1 MPGTNTVRLNGLWNF
16 RLDPKNLGEHFPDQ
30 LAYTHRHDARWMAPD
45 YDDSDWEKINVPA
58 CWQTEGYDYNGVAWY
73 RTTFPRP
80 FAKGADNRAW
90 LQFKGVD
97 YTCDVW
103 LNGRCLGSREGY
115 FGQFGFEI
123 SSFLQEKNEL
133 AVRVDAP
140 RGVLGE
146 EDELWQNK
154 NMVKGAL
161 ERWDVNDP
169 TLNPGGIWDDVEIVV
184 TGPARIA
191 STKIQA
197 RPCEFPPIDR
207 PNDPVRA
214 IVAVEL
220 ELDMIAASAPIE
232 YEIDVELL
240 PVGNTEAVANER
252 IKETVSTLLFP
263 GTQAERVIV
272 QLDEA
277 RLWWTWDL
285 GTPQLYQLSVCLR
298 NKKGVSD
305 RMETRFG
312 IRQIEQ
318 REGSSLYLNNVR
330 FFQRGANYLS
340 DQLLSRMTHDRYK
353 EDLALVREAN
363 LNTIH
368 PFCIIERQMFYDQ
381 CDEEGVLIYQDFPM
395 WMTMSNESEFV
406 RRAVAQATEMI
417 DQFGC
422 HPSIAIWNMGS
433 QPSPANFEKLN
444 SALAYTAQ
452 QADPSRVVKQG
463 NASVAFDGD
472 PVHSHGSFFWDPAL
486 LEQYARDFDWRSDLH
501 LYFGWYMGEKEDL
514 AQMPDSYYQL
524 VTEFGAQSLPRKET
538 LEKIIGSDDL
548 FPPDWRKLSRHCAQK
563 ERLIERACP
572 EPAERAGDFKNIDDL
587 IMATQQYQAE
597 LVRYHVE
604 FYRRRKF
611 KPCNGAHVFCFNDC
625 WPAVTWSLVEFDRTP
640 KLAYKAL
647 KRSMAPLQAFVD
659 LDRLTFRV
667 NENNHLAICVVNDLQ
682 KRYTNA
688 SVRVVISSPNVD
700 DAAGATLVKEFR
712 CDLPPSGL
720 VDLDP
725 VEWLPKTM
733 GKYHLDLSVFQDGAV
748 LSRNEYVLDVVEN
761 N

>member
-1 MPGTNTVRLNGLWNF
+1 MG
-16 RLDPKNLGEHFPDQ
+16 
-30 LAYTHRHDARWMAPD
+30 
-45 YDDSDWEKINVPA
+45 DWEKINVPA
-58 CWQTEGYDYNGVAWY
+58 CWQAEGHDYNGVAWY

-80 FAKGADNRAW
+80 FAKGIDNRAW

-103 LNGRCLGSREGY
+103 LNGRCLGSHEGY

-123 SSFLQEKNEL
+123 SSFLQEQNVL
-133 AVRVDAP
+133 AIRVDAP

-161 ERWDVNDP
+161 ERWDVSDP
-169 TLNPGGIWDDVEIVV
+169 TLNPGGIWNDVEIVV
-184 TGPARIA
+184 SGSARIA
-191 STKIQA
+191 RTKIQA
-197 RPCEFPPIDR
+197 QPSEFPPIDR

-214 IVAVEL
+214 VVAVEF
-220 ELDMIAASAPIE
+220 ELDLIAGSVPTE
-232 YEIDVELL
+232 YEIDIELL
-240 PVGNTEAVANER
+240 PVGDEKDVAVDENQGR
-252 IKETVSTLLFP
+252 VRKTVSALLFP
-263 GTQAERVIV
+263 GTQTERVIV
-272 QLDEA
+272 QLDQA

-285 GTPQLYQLSVCLR
+285 GTPQLYRLSLCLR
-298 NKKGVSD
+298 SEDGVSD

-318 REGSSLYLNNVR
+318 REGSSLYLNNIR

-353 EDLALVREAN
+353 KDLALVKEAN

-368 PFCIIERQMFYDQ
+368 PFCILERQIFYDQ
-381 CDEEGVLIYQDFPM
+381 CDEEGVLVYQDFPM

-406 RRAVAQATEMI
+406 RRAVAQVAEMTE
-417 DQFGC
+417 QFGH

-444 SALAYTAQ
+444 SALVYTVK
-452 QADPSRVVKQG
+452 QADPSRIVKQG
-463 NASVAFDGD
+463 NASVAFEGN

-486 LEQYARDFDWRSDLH
+486 LEQYAQVFDWRSDLH

-548 FPPDWRKLSRHCAQK
+548 FPPDWKKLSLHCAQE
-563 ERLIERACP
+563 ERLI
-572 EPAERAGDFKNIDDL
+572 ERAGDFKNIDEL

-597 LVRYHVE
+597 LVRYHIE

-640 KLAYKAL
+640 KLAYEAL
-647 KRSMAPLQAFVD
+647 KRSMAPLQVFID
-659 LDRLTFRV
+659 LDRLSFQAD
-667 NENNHLAICVVNDLQ
+667 ENNSLKLCIVNDLQ
-682 KRYTNA
+682 KRYNNV
-688 SVRVVISSPNVD
+688 SVRVIVSPTNMD
-700 DAAGATLVKEFR
+700 GAADVNLVKERR
-712 CDLPPSGL
+712 CDIPPSSL
-720 VDLDP
+720 IDLAP
-725 VEWLPKTM
+725 LEWLPKTT
-733 GKYHLDLSVFQDGAV
+733 GKYHLDLSVYQDDDV
-748 LSRNEYVLDVVEN
+748 LTRNEYVLDAVEDN
-761 N
+761 